1 MLNLPTFG
9 GIEIAHKTDS
19 LNATEHRLARVL
31 YQNFATEIMRFM
43 AKCGAAPM
51 AFDTRPSVTYQL
63 FDECLWPADLFNK
76 GYVCDAR
83 GKREVM
89 AVHVDRYPQ
98 DEKESLVMRMAGSS
112 I

>member
-1 MLNLPTFG
+1 MNLPTFG
-9 GIEIAHKTDS
+9 EIEITHNPDS

-43 AKCGAAPM
+43 AKCGTAPIF
-51 AFDTRPSVTYQL
+51 FDTRPSITYQI
-63 FDECLWPADLFNK
+63 FDECLWPAYLFNK
-76 GYVCDAR
+76 GYVCDAS

-89 AVHVDRYPQ
+89 AVPLDRYPQ
-98 DEKESLVMRMAGSS
+98 DDKESLVMRMAGSS